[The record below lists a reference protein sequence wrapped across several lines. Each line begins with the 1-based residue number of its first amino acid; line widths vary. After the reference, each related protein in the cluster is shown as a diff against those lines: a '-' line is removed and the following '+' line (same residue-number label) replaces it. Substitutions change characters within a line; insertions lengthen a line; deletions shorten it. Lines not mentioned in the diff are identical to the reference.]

1 MNGPYSN
8 TYFKGVAAKDFK
20 DSSVKK
26 LLLVS
31 VYPGVPEVHMNMKKI
46 LEDLKVEAVEF
57 LVSADIKM
65 CKFKLLYS
73 QYLFK
78 DIIFTFFTFRL
89 TLKIIFI

>member
-57 LVSADIKM
+57 LVSTDIKM
-65 CKFKLLYS
+65 CKFKF
-73 QYLFK
+73 LFK
-78 DIIFTFFTFRL
+78 DIIFSFFTFRL
-89 TLKIIFI
+89 ILKMIFI